1 MSATLIQ
8 QLMTALMHNNS
19 KIKKFALV
27 NVLHSDRSFENL
39 VAFIEYSTYLKELDV
54 SWQGVRPQS
63 MLKLLKAIE
72 QNRLLS
78 NLNLS
83 YNQLLEE

>member
-19 KIKKFALV
+19 KIKKFSLV

-39 VAFIEYSTYLKELDV
+39 VAFIEFSTYLKELDV
-54 SWQGVRPQS
+54 SW
-63 MLKLLKAIE
+63 
-72 QNRLLS
+72 
-78 NLNLS
+78 
-83 YNQLLEE
+83 